1 MYPKF
6 YHIILNLNCLRW
18 CSRNSLEDFAHITK
32 VISIMRLSRSRTEV
46 LLNKLVNINSVWNNT
61 ITHALNSLGIWRILV
76 LKEEP
81 FHHIVENVVHRF
93 LRVGLNIKNIEVT
106 HVTRRYM
113 VAATTRRAH
122 SCNKL
127 YCSNSSELFL
137 IVINLI
143 PSTIVHPL
151 AKKFN
156 RWLSAIHFLLWHI
169 EIIDKD

>member
-1 MYPKF
+1 MIRVTYETIWENTQTFMCPEF
-6 YHIILNLNCLRW
+6 YHIILSLNCLRW

-46 LLNKLVNINSVWNNT
+46 LLDKLVNIYSVWNNT

-81 FHHIVENVVHRF
+81 FHHIVENIVHRF

-113 VAATTRRAH
+113 VAATTWRAH
-122 SCNKL
+122 SRNDHCINDV
-127 YCSNSSELFL
+127 SEGVL
-137 IVINLI
+137 VITALV
-143 PSTIVHPL
+143 PAALV
-151 AKKFN
+151 
-156 RWLSAIHFLLWHI
+156 
-169 EIIDKD
+169 D